1 MTERIEFLLSE
12 ILAELR
18 KQHEWNLERERY
30 LRVRDASIDATMK
43 EQMENQRLGLGMMTG
58 TRPKNP
64 KNS

>member
-30 LRVRDASIDATMK
+30 LRVRDASLDADHERADGK
-43 EQMENQRLGLGMMTG
+43 PALGLGHG
-58 TRPKNP
+58 DRD
-64 KNS
+64 